1 MSLPLRISFTLN
13 ALRIGLAWAGFIVAF
28 VSVALDNRRIA
39 WGAMALL
46 IGSLICRILVRKREN
61 SDSRSVHDCDGNHR

>member
-1 MSLPLRISFTLN
+1 MRFHFTLN
-13 ALRIGLAWAGFIVAF
+13 AFRIGLAWAGFVVAF
-28 VSVALDNRRIA
+28 VSVVLDNRQIA

-61 SDSRSVHDCDGNHR
+61 RDSGSVQDCDGNHR

>member
-1 MSLPLRISFTLN
+1 MSSPLRIPITLN
-13 ALRIGLAWAGFIVAF
+13 ALRIGLAWAGFVVAF
-28 VSVALDNRRIA
+28 VSVIVDNRRIA

-61 SDSRSVHDCDGNHR
+61 SSSGSVHDCDGNHR